1 MVSTGKY
8 DFNFPMVTKF
18 DDTEQEEK
26 VKEEFVEFYYSK
38 PKDEEDKV
46 VEALDLIHA
55 VETWLRMECTEEEIV
70 NAYMKVFVKNAL
82 RGYYDI
88 EKDDRDQTVRE
99 MVWNNDDDEDDEE
112 YAGYYKHHGCL
123 STDEKQTMVGDVI
136 KPYVDSYQLH
146 AVMTMVKYIDR
157 MGEKPGEEAERAAF
171 KAADYAYR
179 AITGE
184 WINELED
191 GKCE

>member
-1 MVSTGKY
+1 MISKGKY
-8 DFNFPMVTKF
+8 DFNFPMITKF
-18 DDTEQEEK
+18 DNIDQKKK
-26 VKEEFVEFYYSK
+26 VDEEFIEFCCSM
-38 PKDEEDKV
+38 DKKEQAI
-46 VEALDLIHA
+46 EALDLIHA
-55 VETWLRMECTEEEIV
+55 IETWLRMECTDEEIDR
-70 NAYMKVFVKNAL
+70 AYADVIVKNDA
-82 RGYYDI
+82 RHYYDNVDFLYRNDVK
-88 EKDDRDQTVRE
+88 EK
-99 MVWNNDDDEDDEE
+99 VWTNDDEDEE

-123 STDEKQTMVGDVI
+123 STDEKQAMVGDVI

-184 WINELED
+184 WLNELED
-191 GKCE
+191 